1 MQRKVTHLEKRIRL
15 QENDHLM
22 DYNLSTLQKEND
34 SPNSGAW
41 KNTEN
46 FSEVSKQHF
55 LNQND

>member
-1 MQRKVTHLEKRIRL
+1 MQRKVTHLGKTIKL

-46 FSEVSKQHF
+46 FSKVPKQHF